1 MKVYIKGGYQTK
13 FGELWDNS
21 LEDLIF
27 ESFNNTLL
35 ETNTNINQIEIIFIG
50 NMLAS
55 QMYNQN
61 HLNSLISELFNINIP
76 IIRAEAACASGGM
89 AINQAFTAIK
99 SGQFKNALVIGV
111 EKMTDLSSD
120 IISDYLMS
128 AAGPEERLSGVT
140 FPGLY
145 ALITQKYFSDYKI
158 TSKELSYISIKNHFH
173 ASLNEKSHFPFII
186 NFDDYLKSPTV
197 SSPLSLY
204 DCSPISDGACSIILS
219 VNKYNNSVEL
229 VSSQVATDSISLSKR
244 KNICEF
250 ESTKIASKKA
260 FEESGIDRKD
270 IDLLEVHDCFTI
282 AEILALEDL
291 GFYKKGEG
299 YISSKLKQSYYYGKL
314 PVNTSGG
321 LKACGHP
328 VGASGV
334 KQVYEI
340 YNQLNGNCKKRQV
353 KNAKVGLSQNIGG
366 TGGTA
371 VINILKK

>member
-1 MKVYIKGGYQTK
+1 MKVFIKGGYQTK
-13 FGELWDNS
+13 FGELWDKS

-27 ESFNNTLL
+27 ESISKVLKD
-35 ETNTNINQIEIIFIG
+35 TNINLKQIEVIYVG

-55 QMYNQN
+55 QIYNQN

-76 IIRAEAACASGGM
+76 IIRVESACASGGV
-89 AINQAFTAIK
+89 AVNQAFVALK
-99 SGQFKNALVIGV
+99 SGLYKNALVVGV
-111 EKMTDLSSD
+111 EKMTDLPSQK
-120 IISDYLMS
+120 ISKFLMS
-128 AAGPEERLSGVT
+128 AASTQERLSGIT

-145 ALITQKYFSDYKI
+145 ALIAQKYFSDYKL

-173 ASLNEKSHFPFII
+173 ASLNEKSHFPFTISKK
-186 NFDDYLKSPTV
+186 DYLKSPVV

-219 VNKYNNSVEL
+219 VEKNKNSIEL
-229 VSSQVATDSISLSKR
+229 ISSQLATDSISLSKR
-244 KNICEF
+244 NNICEF
-250 ESTKIASKKA
+250 KSTKIASSNA
-260 FEESGIDRKD
+260 FKESGLEIKD
-270 IDLLEVHDCFTI
+270 IDLLEVHDCFSI
-282 AEILALEDL
+282 AEILALEDM

-299 YISSKLKQSYYYGKL
+299 YLSSKLKHSYYFGKL

-328 VGASGV
+328 VGATGV
-334 KQVYEI
+334 KQIFELF
-340 YNQLNGNCKKRQV
+340 NQLNGFCKLRQV
-353 KNAKVGLSQNIGG
+353 INAKVGLSQNIGG